1 MGKEKI
7 KGKKNKQIGI
17 QNIKTKKSRNKY
29 HTKMSKKPFLLY
41 V

>member
-17 QNIKTKKSRNKY
+17 QNIKTKKKAEISIILK
-29 HTKMSKKPFLLY
+29 
-41 V
+41 